1 MSKVLILS
9 LSLIG
14 RNISANQYIFENDIS
29 KVFEG
34 VQTNEVAAKLSVSEY
49 GVDRIICLL
58 TKEVFE
64 KKNEKLDDKTTYEYF
79 KSRIETFC
87 GSKIPKPT
95 FVPVLM
101 YNEDTKQKL
110 GYAEIFR
117 LVVDRIGESQEI
129 FIDTTGG
136 GRDGVVLIQLLVKYL
151 ENFEKKVT
159 KAWYSELIRDDADNT
174 HGTIK
179 DVTDVY
185 DVLST
190 MDAISVFTETGSVSR
205 LKRLYESG
213 AIKKKTINKAA
224 KAMDSF
230 SSSLMMSNT
239 ANVQQSISDM
249 RKAFESIN
257 KMEASEFS
265 SSEILLQMLIPKI
278 QERMFP
284 QPTDDILYLIRWCL
298 DNRMIQQALTLF
310 VERIPVYVFSK
321 GFITYKDSKVQDINV
336 QPGTTLEY
344 QMFYT
349 DMVTYTADAFTKK
362 QAENEREKKL
372 ETILDGIPE
381 NDNMKAFRFLCEK
394 AVKAKDDKDVSI
406 IKQLIDYVGFGK
418 NSKPRKKQNFI
429 DYMKQ
434 LSTNSSVSESNT
446 PKSSGN
452 SLTNKLEAVDRRSS
466 LNFNGYQLHITL
478 PEYRELFAGYIYVK
492 ALRNQINHAS
502 DTENLDQR
510 GKELIHKYCEEI
522 SGFYSEDMD
531 SIINNVNIIIDFIMK
546 LQITDRVK
554 Q

>member
-14 RNISANQYIFENDIS
+14 RNISPNEYTFETDTS

-34 VQTNEVAAKLSVSEY
+34 VQTNEAAAKLSVSQY

-58 TKEVFE
+58 TKEVYE
-64 KKNEKLDDKTTYEYF
+64 DAKDNIGNKTTYEYF
-79 KSRIETFC
+79 IEKMNSFC
-87 GSKIPKPT
+87 GTNMPKPT
-95 FVPVLM
+95 FVHVKM

-117 LVVDRIGESQEI
+117 LVVDCIGESQEI

-205 LKRLYESG
+205 LKRLYDSG
-213 AIKKKTINKAA
+213 AIKKKTIKKAA
-224 KAMDSF
+224 DAMDKF

-249 RKAFESIN
+249 RKAFEGIN
-257 KMEASEFS
+257 KMETSEFS

-284 QPTDDILYLIRWCL
+284 QPTDDILYLIKWCL

-321 GFITYKDSKVQDINV
+321 RFITYKESKVEEISV
-336 QPGTTLEY
+336 QPGSTLET

-349 DMVTYTADAFTKK
+349 DMVLYKGNAVTKSL
-362 QAENEREKKL
+362 AEKEQESKL
-372 ETILDGIPE
+372 NVILDGIPE
-381 NDNMKAFRFLCEK
+381 NDCKEEFRFLCEK
-394 AVKAKDDKDVSI
+394 AAKTKDNDELMT
-406 IKQLIDYVGFGK
+406 IKQLIGCLGS
-418 NSKPRKKQNFI
+418 SKPKKKRDLI
-429 DYMKQ
+429 SDCMKQ
-434 LSTNSSVSESNT
+434 DTTKSNT
-446 PKSSGN
+446 PKTNGN
-452 SLTNKLEAVDRRSS
+452 SLTSKLAAVDRLTSINS
-466 LNFNGYQLHITL
+466 NGYQIHIKL
-478 PEYRELFAGYIYVK
+478 PEYKKLFVSYIYVK
-492 ALRNQINHAS
+492 ALRNQLNHAS

-510 GKELIHKYCEEI
+510 GKELIHKYYEEI
-522 SGFYSEDMD
+522 TDFDSENMD
-531 SIINNVNIIIDFIMK
+531 LIIQNVKGIIDFIMK
-546 LQITDRVK
+546 LQITDCVK

>member
-34 VQTNEVAAKLSVSEY
+34 VQTNEAAAKLSVSEY

-64 KKNEKLDDKTTYEYF
+64 KENEKLDDMTTYEYF
-79 KSRIETFC
+79 KSKIEAFC

-321 GFITYKDSKVQDINV
+321 GFITYRDSKVQDINV

-546 LQITDRVK
+546 LQITDCVK